1 MLHNAVI
8 ASKPY
13 ESILVNDF
21 SPGDARRRHEFMK
34 QIVVPVKCI
43 KFTYSG
49 SKEHLVFIWKV
60 DNSDSESFILS
71 KNMEISSRLRK
82 NTSDEKRVLKHV
94 WKTDT
99 WKNRVPQGSTQT
111 IHW

>member
-13 ESILVNDF
+13 ESILVNDY

-60 DNSDSESFILS
+60 DSSDSESQILS
-71 KNMEISSRLRK
+71 RNMEISSRLRK
-82 NTSDEKRVLKHV
+82 NLPVYHT
-94 WKTDT
+94 
-99 WKNRVPQGSTQT
+99 
-111 IHW
+111 